1 MEFVEAEDYLEAIR
15 EELPYQATTGFRW
28 SPSEQWLGKGAQQH
42 SYSLEEFGKL
52 IGPTY
57 QVYEEYIRRCV
68 AGLTTVAA
76 QWAARQ
82 QEEDILK
89 LREIILKMV
98 PFWGLDGGAYADKE
112 TARQMKQQYCESF
125 DQAVSA
131 ARQSGQ
137 APSLPDSARQEILI
151 ALEIHRQELENDG
164 ELDDWAEECMTLKEQ
179 LQLEWQ
185 METDM
190 CQRSVS
196 QMEGMSL

>member
-1 MEFVEAEDYLEAIR
+1 MSESTPIFYPKAAL
-15 EELPYQATTGFRW
+15 
-28 SPSEQWLGKGAQQH
+28 EQWFGKKAQQH
-42 SYSLEEFGKL
+42 SYSLEEFGEL
-52 IGPTY
+52 IKPTY

-76 QWAARQ
+76 QRAALH
-82 QEEDILK
+82 QEEDVSK
-89 LREIILKMV
+89 LREIILKIV
-98 PFWGLDGGAYADKE
+98 PFWGLDGGAYVDKE

-164 ELDDWAEECMTLKEQ
+164 ELDDWVEECVSLKER
-179 LQLEWQ
+179 LRSEWQ
-185 METDM
+185 QAVAAPQQTAPTM
-190 CQRSVS
+190 
-196 QMEGMSL
+196 GA

>member
-1 MEFVEAEDYLEAIR
+1 MSESNSILYPKAAL
-15 EELPYQATTGFRW
+15 
-28 SPSEQWLGKGAQQH
+28 EQWLGKGAQQH

-76 QWAARQ
+76 QRAALH